1 VVGGTVGLGA
11 AATAVVGTGEGEGE
25 AAARVGVGAGV
36 AVGLSPQLAR
46 SGSRSRLKIIKT
58 KAGRFNFP
66 LVFLSGVKLLKKKEK
81 SWDYHKGWP
90 GRWQACELFQ
100 FAAKSVSI

>member
-1 VVGGTVGLGA
+1 M
-11 AATAVVGTGEGEGE
+11 VGTGEGEG

-36 AVGLSPQLAR
+36 AVGVSPQLAR

-66 LVFLSGVKLLKKKEK
+66 SYFFQAFNYKNKKNPAVIIRADPIGGKP
-81 SWDYHKGWP
+81 KG
-90 GRWQACELFQ
+90 
-100 FAAKSVSI
+100 AK